1 MKHYIEITL
10 LPNPDIALNFLWE
23 KVYQRIHLGLVEI
36 KDHKGNVPIGIAFP
50 EYNAAQYQLGTK
62 LRLFAQEAGI
72 LEQLNPRECLK
83 HLSDYV
89 HLTTSR
95 EVPENKITGY
105 VSYSRV
111 QVKSNAQRLM
121 RRSIKKGKLSQQQA
135 EEALSK
141 LSDKQTTLPFV
152 QINSKSTGERFPLFI
167 DCIEQSQA
175 NTKTFNT
182 YGLSK
187 QSTVPVF

>member
-10 LPNPDIALNFLWE
+10 LPNPDISLNFLWE
-23 KVYQRIHLGLVEI
+23 KVYQRIHLELVEI
-36 KDHKGNVPIGIAFP
+36 KDHKGSVQIGVAFP

-62 LRLFAQEAGI
+62 LRLFAQQADT
-72 LEQLNPRECLK
+72 LEQLNPREFLK

-111 QVKSNAQRLM
+111 QVKSNAQRLI
-121 RRSIKKGKLSQQQA
+121 RRSIKKDWLSPQQA
-135 EEALSK
+135 EERLNK
-141 LSDKQTTLPFV
+141 LSDKQITLPFV
-152 QINSKSTGERFPLFI
+152 QINSKSTGERFRLFI
-167 DCIEQSQA
+167 NCIEQSQA
-175 NTKTFNT
+175 NTKAFNT

>member
-23 KVYQRIHLGLVEI
+23 KVYQRIHLGLVDI
-36 KDHKGNVPIGIAFP
+36 KDNKGNVPIGIAFP

-89 HLTTSR
+89 DLTNSR
-95 EVPENKITGY
+95 AVPEKITGY

-121 RRSIKKGKLSQQQA
+121 RRSIKKDWLSQQQA
-135 EEALSK
+135 EEKLSK

-175 NTKTFNT
+175 NTKAFNT